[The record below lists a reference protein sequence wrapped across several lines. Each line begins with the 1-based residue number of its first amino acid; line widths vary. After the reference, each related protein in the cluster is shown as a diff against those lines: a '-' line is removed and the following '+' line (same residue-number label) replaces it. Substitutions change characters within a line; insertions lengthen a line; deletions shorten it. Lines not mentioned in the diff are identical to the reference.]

1 MHIRLLLLL
10 LLGVPTALAE
20 TPKVTSLEQAIE
32 RVRESNPTLKSSKY
46 RVQAREALMKQ
57 ASLLP
62 NPELGVEAENFG
74 GDLDGYRQAETTI
87 GVSQRIE
94 LGGKRAARTSVAT
107 TEKGIAE
114 LEAEI
119 LALNVL
125 SETTIAFV
133 RLQSTVSKRNI
144 LAEQKKLSRSVVKTI
159 QKKLE
164 AGSVLPVERTKAEIA
179 FKNDEIALRNVEN
192 EIEILKQNLASLW
205 SGTAQDI
212 GRVTSSLSI
221 GNADLYLMPH
231 VISETPRS
239 RLAELKRELAEKI
252 LRLEKSL
259 AVPDVNIGLGY
270 RRFEETEENAFLG
283 MFSIDLPLFNR
294 NQGAIKSANY
304 NLSAEGLDK
313 KGNTISLTTTLNT
326 LQMNLRRLLSEH
338 SSIEQSVLPSAKKAF
353 TQAKDAYQRGRTSY
367 LELLDA
373 QRTLV
378 ETKTKR
384 LDLMLA
390 ITESKARI
398 NNIIGIPQHKE

>member
-32 RVRESNPTLKSSKY
+32 RVRENNPTLKSSKY

-125 SETTIAFV
+125 SETTIAFA

-270 RRFEETEENAFLG
+270 RRFEETEGNAFLG

>member
-1 MHIRLLLLL
+1 
-10 LLGVPTALAE
+10 
-20 TPKVTSLEQAIE
+20 
-32 RVRESNPTLKSSKY
+32 
-46 RVQAREALMKQ
+46 
-57 ASLLP
+57 
-62 NPELGVEAENFG
+62 
-74 GDLDGYRQAETTI
+74 
-87 GVSQRIE
+87 
-94 LGGKRAARTSVAT
+94 
-107 TEKGIAE
+107 
-114 LEAEI
+114 
-119 LALNVL
+119 
-125 SETTIAFV
+125 
-133 RLQSTVSKRNI
+133 
-144 LAEQKKLSRSVVKTI
+144 
-159 QKKLE
+159 
-164 AGSVLPVERTKAEIA
+164 
-179 FKNDEIALRNVEN
+179 
-192 EIEILKQNLASLW
+192 
-205 SGTAQDI
+205 
-212 GRVTSSLSI
+212 
-221 GNADLYLMPH
+221 MPH

-270 RRFEETEENAFLG
+270 RRFEETEGNAFLG